1 MEKDEFINSMLTY
14 LHLDDDTETRQ
25 ELTDIVDGSTATII
39 NGINSNL
46 TYNDLKADNQ
56 FIMAL
61 RTLVTQTYYD
71 RELADGYSFGFLSY
85 VAPLQA
91 KYCGGGNDEKQS

>member
-14 LHLDDDTETRQ
+14 LHLDDAPETLQ
-25 ELTDIVDGSTATII
+25 ELTAIVEGSISTII
-39 NGINSNL
+39 NGINHSL
-46 TYNDLKADNQ
+46 TYDDLKADNQ

-71 RELADGYSFGFLSY
+71 RELANGYSFGFLSY

-91 KYCGGGNDEKQS
+91 KYSEVGNDETNS